1 MFIFLYGEDTYR
13 SSQKLREIK
22 GNFTAK
28 TDPSGINIITFE
40 GDNFDLEKFNNAA
53 AQGGFLVSKRLII
66 VKNLL
71 LSKVGKGL
79 VDQLLELLQRQANS
93 DNIFV
98 FWENG
103 LPDQRTGLFKLLGKN
118 KKFAQRFDYLAEAEL
133 ADYLNK
139 YLTDNGGRMEKSALT
154 LLISFV
160 GHNLWQLTSELDKLI
175 AYKNRQMIGSGDV
188 KEFVVAKIS
197 ENIFGLT
204 DALAAGNKK
213 LALKLLRDQISLGLN
228 EVYLLTM
235 ITRQFRIL
243 AEIKSLLSQK
253 IPASQIAAQLKLH
266 PYVVKKSLPPAQ
278 KFTLEKFKTI
288 YQKLIE
294 LDKKFKS
301 TSLPTNALLDLFVL
315 EI

>member
-133 ADYLNK
+133 TDYLKK
-139 YLTDNGGRMEKSALT
+139 YLTDNDGLMEKNALT
-154 LLISFV
+154 LLVSFV
-160 GHNLWQLTSELDKLI
+160 GNNLWQLISELDKLI
-175 AYKNRQMIGSGDV
+175 AYKNKEMINPSDV

-213 LALKLLRDQISLGLN
+213 LALKLLQDQMSLGMN

-266 PYVVKKSLPPAQ
+266 PYVVKKSLPQAQ
-278 KFTLEKFKTI
+278 KFSLPKFREI
-288 YQKLIE
+288 YQQLVE
-294 LDKKFKS
+294 LDKKIKS
-301 TSLPTNALLDLFVL
+301 TSLPANALLDLF
-315 EI
+315 IMQI